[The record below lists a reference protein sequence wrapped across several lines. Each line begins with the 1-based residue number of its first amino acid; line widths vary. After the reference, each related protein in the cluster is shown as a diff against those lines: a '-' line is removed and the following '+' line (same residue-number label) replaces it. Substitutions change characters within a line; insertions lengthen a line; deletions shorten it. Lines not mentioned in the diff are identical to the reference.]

1 MTLFRIFPGVLA
13 ATTALT
19 LLAGPLAA
27 QQDTQ
32 TPSALQSLRP
42 VKLATIANETD
53 VLVRRFF
60 GQVVARETVDLAFQ
74 VGGQILDLPIVEGS
88 AVAKGDTIAALDLE
102 QFELQRDQAMLQ
114 LEQAQRT
121 FERQKT
127 LGATRVAQSSIDDAE
142 TAAKAAEIALRNAEY
157 ALERATLV
165 APFDGLVASRLSENF
180 ATVAAGTPVVRLH
193 DLSEL
198 RVEIEVPEIL
208 FRQAQDDSHVSMN
221 AILPGSD
228 EMYPLEVREFK
239 AETSTVGQ
247 TYNITLVMEPPTGQ
261 SLLPGASVTVL
272 ARRLSGASVIY
283 IPVTAIV
290 TDSAR
295 ATYVMVYTPKGAD
308 QGKVTKTPVTLRAE
322 SDGRFILVNGLAP
335 GAEIVVAGA
344 QMVSDGEAV
353 RRFSGFGN

>member
-1 MTLFRIFPGVLA
+1 MTLSRIFPAVLA

-19 LLAGPLAA
+19 LFAGPVFA

-32 TPSALQSLRP
+32 TPSAPQLLRP
-42 VKLATIANETD
+42 VKLATVTAEAD

-74 VGGQILDLPIVEGS
+74 VGGQILDLSIVEGTS
-88 AVAKGDTIAALDLE
+88 VAKGDMIAALDLE
-102 QFELQRDQAMLQ
+102 QFELKRDQAQLQ
-114 LEQAQRT
+114 LEQAQRN
-121 FERQKT
+121 FARQKT

-208 FRQAQDDSHVSMN
+208 FRQAQDERHIAMN

-228 EMYPLEVREFK
+228 QMYPLEVREFN

-247 TYNITLVMEPPTGQ
+247 TYTITLVMEPPAGQ
-261 SLLPGASVTVL
+261 NLLPGASVTVL
-272 ARRLSGASVIY
+272 ARRVNSDTVIY

-290 TDSAR
+290 TDAAR
-295 ATYVMVYTPKGAD
+295 ATFVMVYTPNGAD
-308 QGKVTKTPVTLRAE
+308 QGRVTRTAVTLRAE
-322 SDGRFILVNGLAP
+322 SDGRFILVDGVAP

-344 QMVSDGEAV
+344 QMVRDGEAV
-353 RRFSGFGN
+353 RRFTGFGN